1 MAGPPSVA
9 FPGFWLVKVIH
20 QEGPRICN
28 AAFKALDK
36 GLPHVFHA
44 RGSLGTDARR
54 LHMLAAVV
62 QQVGLPSLHPAARE
76 CVQQGIFMHNGDL
89 KILSESLGALQ
100 PTLLFSWLRDVPRS
114 TATPGIAYAR
124 ASQSRWL
131 CDRFPLQTGAC
142 VAKIRRSWNWVQGH
156 RKLSSRRIVRAGGV
170 AGIPRTISTVANT
183 KYPGAAFCLLQV
195 FVHTNEEPIGFTAV
209 TMNRLFKRLP
219 AEWLP
224 ATNARAT
231 EEAATRS
238 AIWQAPY
245 ASSVRTFATTA

>member
-1 MAGPPSVA
+1 MRAARHRHAQRRS
-9 FPGFWLVKVIH
+9 
-20 QEGPRICN
+20 QEPVRKPWSTSTHIVVLLAQGCAKEYGNPWNRICQS
-28 AAFKALDK
+28 
-36 GLPHVFHA
+36 
-44 RGSLGTDARR
+44 GS
-54 LHMLAAVV
+54 
-62 QQVGLPSLHPAARE
+62 
-76 CVQQGIFMHNGDL
+76 
-89 KILSESLGALQ
+89 
-100 PTLLFSWLRDVPRS
+100 
-114 TATPGIAYAR
+114 
-124 ASQSRWL
+124 SRWL
-131 CDRFPLQTGAC
+131 SDRFPLQTGAC